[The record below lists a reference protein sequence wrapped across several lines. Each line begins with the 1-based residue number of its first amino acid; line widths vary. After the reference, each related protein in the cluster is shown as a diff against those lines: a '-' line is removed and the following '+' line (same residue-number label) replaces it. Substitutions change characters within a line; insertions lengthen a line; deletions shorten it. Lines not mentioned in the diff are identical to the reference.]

1 MSDQTVTVNKKARH
15 DYHVEDSFE
24 AGIALEGT
32 EVKSLRNGQMLLKD
46 AYIDVRGNEMF
57 LKNAH
62 IPIYEHGNRFNHEPE
77 RDRKL
82 LMHKQEIIR
91 LGTKVNEKGM
101 TLIPLKVY
109 FTRGKAKVQVGLCR
123 GKDKGDKR
131 ETLKLKEA
139 KWDMDRA
146 IRDAHKK

>member
-1 MSDQTVTVNKKARH
+1 MSDTTVTTNKKARH

-24 AGIALEGT
+24 AGIVLEGT
-32 EVKSLRNGQMLLKD
+32 EVKSLRNGQMQLLD

-62 IPIYEHGNRFNHEPE
+62 IPPYEQGNRFNHEPT

-82 LMHKQEIIR
+82 LMHKHEIIR
-91 LGTKVNEKGM
+91 LGTKVNEKGL

-109 FTRGKAKVQVGLCR
+109 FTRGRAKVQVGLCR
-123 GKDKGDKR
+123 GKNKGDKR

-139 KWDMDRA
+139 KRDMDRA
-146 IRDAHKK
+146 VRDAAKK